1 MKMLVLN
8 AETKTELEAANY
20 NGDANRQL
28 IPVALADGRFGLNA
42 DLLQDCGPGQTWEF
56 YREFLGSLSLETID
70 SLPETEII

>member
-8 AETKTELEAANY
+8 VETKTELEAANY

-56 YREFLGSLSLETID
+56 YRGFLGSLSVEEIT
-70 SLPETEII
+70 SLTEQPIA

>member
-1 MKMLVLN
+1 MLVLN

-56 YREFLGSLSLETID
+56 YREFLASLSVEEVASFAEQQIA
-70 SLPETEII
+70 